1 MQMLEHPLAM
11 RDLPRAEAAGA
22 GAVQAR
28 RVRFEAHPVERG
40 LVVVAPGPRPAQ
52 HEANE
57 HEHDTN
63 RTA

>member
-28 RVRFEAHPVERG
+28 RV
-40 LVVVAPGPRPAQ
+40 
-52 HEANE
+52 
-57 HEHDTN
+57 
-63 RTA
+63 

>member
-1 MQMLEHPLAM
+1 
-11 RDLPRAEAAGA
+11 
-22 GAVQAR
+22 
-28 RVRFEAHPVERG
+28 VRFEAHPVERG